1 MTDDANHDPTSG
13 DLSDDSGAAFASQ
26 LEHLSSG
33 AAPGP
38 DWPDLVRRAG
48 HRHRRSGRVRV
59 TAAALVATAC
69 AAGGFALGHRDAV
82 VEVASGDTGR
92 VETPAAPTSSVVQ
105 SPTDAGSRII
115 PRLFARTTAQ
125 GLELRVSATL
135 SSDSLTSP
143 DIERSLLLPDGCRP
157 PIGRLAIGVFM
168 PADFA
173 STSVAVSAT
182 TSPIG
187 QLITT
192 LSDIGTPVMLV
203 AVLGAGEGTARATF
217 PGGTTDSVKAEH
229 GIALL
234 AAPVT
239 DAESRRQR
247 DVKVEVTHAGT
258 TTQVPLRHS
267 EDRSYLETDAGKD
280 RSGWL
285 TNPTPTS
292 CDERLP
298 PAGDQPTDPAA
309 AREAVAA
316 SFRTIL
322 ANDTPDEQRLALVD
336 DTRGLDD
343 ALAQIRTIIGDSPT
357 SAPAGIDWQLEEMIF
372 TDPTTAWVKYDLA
385 LHTAA
390 GDSYS
395 RSDLYGAARLVDG
408 TWKVARWTV
417 CADLALVNV
426 TCTPYR

>member
-1 MTDDANHDPTSG
+1 MTDDDNHDPTNG
-13 DLSDDSGAAFASQ
+13 DLSDDDRAALAAR

-59 TAAALVATAC
+59 AVAALVATVC
-69 AAGGFALGHRDAV
+69 ATGGFALGHRDAV

-92 VETPAAPTSSVVQ
+92 VETPPAPTSSLTQ
-105 SPTDAGSRII
+105 SGSRVI

-125 GLELRVSATL
+125 GLELRVSASL

-143 DIERSLLLPDGCRP
+143 DVEQSLLLPDGCRA
-157 PIGRLAIGVFM
+157 PIGWLALGAFM

-173 STSVAVSAT
+173 STTFSITAT

-203 AVLGAGEGTARATF
+203 AVIGAGDGTARATF
-217 PGGTTDSVKAEH
+217 PDGTTDSVKTEH
-229 GIALL
+229 GIAVL
-234 AAPVT
+234 AAQVT

-258 TTQVPLRHS
+258 TTQVPLQHS
-267 EDRSYLETDAGKD
+267 EDSSYLKTEAGKD

-298 PAGDQPTDPAA
+298 PAGEQPTDPAA

-336 DTRGLDD
+336 DTSGLED
-343 ALAQIRTIIGDSPT
+343 ALAQIRKIIGDSPT
-357 SAPAGIDWQLEEMIF
+357 SAPAGIDWQLKELVF
-372 TDPTTAWVKYDLA
+372 TSSTTAWVKYDLT

-390 GDSYS
+390 GASYS

-408 TWKVARWTV
+408 MWKVARWTV
-417 CADLALVNV
+417 CADLTLVNV
-426 TCTPYR
+426 TCKPFR